1 MANQKQETI
10 DSLWIKYRS
19 NLEMLDSALDSIE
32 TLTADLK
39 TAKDDA
45 EAMTRLSK
53 ELQAEVKSL
62 ASELGLKPKEVEVI
76 KEVEKIVEVEVI
88 KEVEKIVE
96 VEAKIDLSTP
106 SAVIELE
113 AKLAKKLN
121 KDVSLL

>member
-19 NLEMLDSALDSIE
+19 NLEMLDKALDSIE

-76 KEVEKIVEVEVI
+76 KEVEKIVEVE
-88 KEVEKIVE
+88 
-96 VEAKIDLSTP
+96 AKIDLSTP

>member
-1 MANQKQETI
+1 MTNEKQETI
-10 DSLWIKYRS
+10 DSLWAKYRN
-19 NLEMLDSALDSIE
+19 NLEMLDNALDSIDG
-32 TLTADLK
+32 LTAELK
-39 TAKDDA
+39 TAQDDA

-76 KEVEKIVEVEVI
+76 KEVEKIVEVE
-88 KEVEKIVE
+88 
-96 VEAKIDLSTP
+96 AKIDLSTP

-121 KDVSLL
+121 RNVG